1 MSTDDLN
8 RAWKSPAN
16 RPSPEASARE
26 REEFVQRLQREHRSF
41 RFQVIRAFSLLVV
54 ITVGLGVFVANGG
67 AFDVRREWAVLLL
80 LALPWVAAILFV
92 RRHLRHRRAHP
103 DYEQS
108 VAHSVRALLDANRAA
123 QLRSR
128 ILVGLFALT
137 VPVLAGC
144 IWQLQQVGKS
154 RPHEAASL
162 ATFMAVVMVL
172 SSLGVYWR
180 SRRLRPEEKRLSEL
194 AADFA

>member
-8 RAWKSPAN
+8 RAWNSPAN

-26 REEFVQRLQREHRSF
+26 SAAFIQRLQREHRSF
-41 RFQVIRAFSLLVV
+41 RFWVIRAFSLLVV
-54 ITVGLGVFVANGG
+54 ITIGLGVSVADGG
-67 AFDVRREWAVLLL
+67 SFDVRREWAVLLL

-92 RRHLRHRRAHP
+92 RRQLRHRRAHP

-128 ILVGLFALT
+128 ILLGLFALM
-137 VPVLAGC
+137 VPVLAAC
-144 IWQLQQVGKS
+144 IWQLQQAGKA
-154 RPHEAASL
+154 RPHEAASF
-162 ATFMAVVMVL
+162 AIFMAVVMAL
-172 SSLGVYWR
+172 SSLGIYWR

-194 AADFA
+194 AAEFA

>member
-8 RAWKSPAN
+8 HAWKSPAN
-16 RPSPEASARE
+16 RPSPEMSARE
-26 REEFVQRLQREHRSF
+26 RAAFVQRLQREHRSF
-41 RFQVIRAFSLLVV
+41 RFWVIRAFSLLAV
-54 ITVGLGVFVANGG
+54 ITVGLGVFVVDGG
-67 AFDVRREWAVLLL
+67 AFDARREWAVLLL

-92 RRHLRHRRAHP
+92 LRQLRHRRTHP
-103 DYEQS
+103 DYAQS

-128 ILVGLFALT
+128 LLLGLFAFM

-144 IWQLQQVGKS
+144 IWQLQQVGKA

-162 ATFMAVVMVL
+162 ALFMAVVMVL

-180 SRRLRPEEKRLSEL
+180 SRCLRPEEKRLSEL
-194 AADFA
+194 AAEFA

>member
-8 RAWKSPAN
+8 HAWKSPAN

-26 REEFVQRLQREHRSF
+26 RAAFVQRLQHEHRSF
-41 RFQVIRAFSLLVV
+41 RFWVIRAFSLLAV
-54 ITVGLGVFVANGG
+54 ITVGLAVFVADGR

-92 RRHLRHRRAHP
+92 LRQLRHSRTHP
-103 DYEQS
+103 DYAQS

-128 ILVGLFALT
+128 ILLGLFAFMI
-137 VPVLAGC
+137 PVLAGC
-144 IWQLQQVGKS
+144 IWQLQQVGKA

-162 ATFMAVVMVL
+162 ALFMAVVMVL

-180 SRRLRPEEKRLSEL
+180 SRRLRPEEKHLSEL
-194 AADFA
+194 AAEFA